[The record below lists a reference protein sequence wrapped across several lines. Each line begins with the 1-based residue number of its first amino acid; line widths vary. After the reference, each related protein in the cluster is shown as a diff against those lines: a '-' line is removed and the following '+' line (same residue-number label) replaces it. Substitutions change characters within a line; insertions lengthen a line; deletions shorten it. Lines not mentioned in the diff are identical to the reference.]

1 VTQWADVVLLGPGLG
16 TSDAARTLCERVL
29 GSWRGPVVL
38 DADALTIHVG
48 ALDRLRDLLAGREAL
63 LTPHPLELARLVGR
77 AVDDVLANRFEIG
90 QELAT
95 RIGATVL
102 LKGVPTTISDA
113 TTCYV
118 SAMGT
123 PALGTAGS
131 GDVLGGIAA
140 ALMAGQRG
148 AIRAVE
154 HGAAAAWIHGCAGEL
169 ATARRGGVRGTTLR
183 DVLAAL
189 SDVWRDE
196 ATIRAPYPVLCE
208 LPAVPT

>member
-1 VTQWADVVLLGPGLG
+1 
-16 TSDAARTLCERVL
+16 
-29 GSWRGPVVL
+29 
-38 DADALTIHVG
+38 
-48 ALDRLRDLLAGREAL
+48 
-63 LTPHPLELARLVGR
+63 
-77 AVDDVLANRFEIG
+77 
-90 QELAT
+90 
-95 RIGATVL
+95 
-102 LKGVPTTISDA
+102 
-113 TTCYV
+113 
-118 SAMGT
+118 MGT

-148 AIRAVE
+148 ATRAVE
-154 HGAAAAWIHGCAGEL
+154 HGAAAAWIHGYAGEL

-183 DVLAAL
+183 DVLATL